1 MRLYVCVEVGWSK
14 GGAVRARV
22 VGMCMCMLHVYVYV
36 IVHRLQREA
45 TAAWGG
51 EAFRTE
57 AHCVAVAPGVGVGAG
72 GKEEAWVSAKGSGG
86 GGAMCVWMWMWVA
99 RCGGAM
105 RRRAAGGLT
114 GSSRQAVAPLRGGAR
129 SAPSLWRSAT
139 RTRALPRLS
148 ARSPSGRTDPG
159 RGLAGTCRT
168 ARLCSVRAVYMRS
181 ICMGE
186 CASSSATA
194 RR

>member
-1 MRLYVCVEVGWSK
+1 
-14 GGAVRARV
+14 
-22 VGMCMCMLHVYVYV
+22 MCLHVSVHVCDMYV
-36 IVHRLQREA
+36 HLLQREA

-57 AHCVAVAPGVGVGAG
+57 AHCVAVAPGVGIGAG
-72 GKEEAWVSAKGSGG
+72 GGKKKRRGFRRRVVVG
-86 GGAMCVWMWMWVA
+86 GGAMCVWMWMRAA

-168 ARLCSVRAVYMRS
+168 ARLCSVRAVHMQCTIHAVYNTCS
-181 ICMGE
+181 VHAEHLHG
-186 CASSSATA
+186 
-194 RR
+194 